1 MIDDDDDYYYWKV
14 VVFIFRIIIYTLVGS
29 IKHAYISAL
38 LN

>member
-1 MIDDDDDYYYWKV
+1 MIDDDDDYYWIV